1 MSGLTVRIGHLEDRL
16 PLLQQRPD
24 QVWRVGVIY
33 QGRALGRE
41 RRLRT
46 DEGGREGGRERGQRT
61 KQNTSEQQEQPGVT
75 VTDAVHCE

>member
-1 MSGLTVRIGHLEDRL
+1 MPEQPLGSLEVSALTVRIGHVEDRL

-41 RRLRT
+41 RRLKNRT
-46 DEGGREGGRERGQRT
+46 GEART
-61 KQNTSEQQEQPGVT
+61 K
-75 VTDAVHCE
+75 